1 MISIIN
7 RIHDKFK
14 NAIEHLNNQSL
25 ALHFY
30 DLSVPGQPK
39 DQIFYMVFLIAS
51 FILLGIAYKLK
62 IIHFR

>member
-39 DQIFYMVFLIAS
+39 DQIFYLF
-51 FILLGIAYKLK
+51 YKNS
-62 IIHFR
+62 IE